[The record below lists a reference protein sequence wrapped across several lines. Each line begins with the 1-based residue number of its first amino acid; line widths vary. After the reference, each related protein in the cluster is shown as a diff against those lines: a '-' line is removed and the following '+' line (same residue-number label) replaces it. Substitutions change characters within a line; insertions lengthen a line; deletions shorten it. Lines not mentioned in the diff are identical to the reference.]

1 MRKRLDGSVFL
12 KKRIGGKRLRLDD
25 LVSVKTG
32 LVLARKQA
40 KHPSDV
46 IAKYRQ
52 LNLKAIDSKGYIDE
66 NILEEFCANERLKAE
81 YLTQPGDVIVRL
93 TTPYTA
99 VLIDE
104 EFAGMVIPSHFIVI
118 RTRGKKILPEYL
130 YWLLNTDK
138 VKSSLL
144 QNVSSIMIGTVKP
157 ASYAEMEIELLT
169 LEEQRKI
176 SDMNMLAKKEIH
188 LLDRLMGQKELYY
201 KEAIDKVQKEM
212 RRRKNENY

>member
-1 MRKRLDGSVFL
+1 M
-12 KKRIGGKRLRLDD
+12 GGNRLRLDE

-40 KHPSDV
+40 KHPSDI

-52 LNLKAIDSKGYIDE
+52 LNLKAIDSKGYIDADF
-66 NILEEFCANERLKAE
+66 LEDFSASERLRAE
-81 YLTQPGDVIVRL
+81 YLTQPGDIIVRL

-104 EFAGMVIPSHFIVI
+104 EFAGMVIPSHFVVI
-118 RTRGKKILPEYL
+118 RTRGRKILPEYL
-130 YWLLNTDK
+130 YWLLNTEK
-138 VKSSLL
+138 VKASIL

-169 LEEQRKI
+169 IDEQRKI
-176 SDMNMLAKKEIH
+176 SELNLLAKKEIH
-188 LLDRLMGQKELYY
+188 LLDRLIGQKDLYY
-201 KEAIDKVQKEM
+201 KEAIDQVQKEM
-212 RRRKNENY
+212 RRRKNENN

>member
-1 MRKRLDGSVFL
+1 M
-12 KKRIGGKRLRLDD
+12 RLDD
-25 LVSVKTG
+25 IVSVKTG

-66 NILEEFCANERLKAE
+66 NSLEEFCANERLKAE

-212 RRRKNENY
+212 RRRKNENN

>member
-1 MRKRLDGSVFL
+1 LKLDE
-12 KKRIGGKRLRLDD
+12 

-40 KHPSDV
+40 KHPSDI

-52 LNLKAIDSKGYIDE
+52 LNLKAIDLKGYIDA
-66 NILEEFCANERLKAE
+66 NFLEDFSASERLKAE

-104 EFAGMVIPSHFIVI
+104 DFAGMVIPSHFVVI

-130 YWLLNTDK
+130 YWLLNTEK
-138 VKSSLL
+138 VKASIL
-144 QNVSSIMIGTVKP
+144 QNISSTMIGAVKP
-157 ASYAEMEIELLT
+157 ASYANMEIELLT
-169 LEEQRKI
+169 IEEQRKI
-176 SDMNMLAKKEIH
+176 SELNLLAKKELH
-188 LLDRLMGQKELYY
+188 LLDRLIGQKELYY
-201 KEAIDKVQKEM
+201 KEAINKVQKEM
-212 RRRKNENY
+212 RRRKNENN

>member
-1 MRKRLDGSVFL
+1 M
-12 KKRIGGKRLRLDD
+12 RLDD

-66 NILEEFCANERLKAE
+66 NNLEEFCANERLKAE

-157 ASYAEMEIELLT
+157 ASYAEIEIELLT
-169 LEEQRKI
+169 LEEQHKI

-212 RRRKNENY
+212 RRRKNENN

>member
-1 MRKRLDGSVFL
+1 M
-12 KKRIGGKRLRLDD
+12 GGNRLRLDE

-46 IAKYRQ
+46 MAKYRQ
-52 LNLKAIDSKGYIDE
+52 LNLKAINSKGYIDE
-66 NILEEFCANERLKAE
+66 NSLEEFCANERLKAE

-157 ASYAEMEIELLT
+157 ASYAEIEIELLT
-169 LEEQRKI
+169 SEEQRKI

-201 KEAIDKVQKEM
+201 KEAIDKAQKEM
-212 RRRKNENY
+212 RKRKNEDN

>member
-1 MRKRLDGSVFL
+1 MRRK
-12 KKRIGGKRLRLDD
+12 ILRLDD

-40 KHPSDV
+40 KHSSDV
-46 IAKYRQ
+46 IARYRQ
-52 LNLKAIDSKGYIDE
+52 MNLKAIDSKGYIEE
-66 NILEEFCANERLKAE
+66 NNLEEFCANERLKAE

-130 YWLLNTDK
+130 YWLLNTQEVK
-138 VKSSLL
+138 VSLS

-157 ASYAEMEIELLT
+157 ASYAEIEIELLT
-169 LEEQRKI
+169 IEEQRKI
-176 SDMNMLAKKEIH
+176 SEMNILAQKEIH

-201 KEAIDKVQKEM
+201 KEVINKAQKEM
-212 RRRKNENY
+212 RKRKYENN

>member
-1 MRKRLDGSVFL
+1 MRLDE
-12 KKRIGGKRLRLDD
+12 

-40 KHPSDV
+40 KHPSDE

-52 LNLKAIDSKGYIDE
+52 LNLKAIDSKGYIDADF
-66 NILEEFCANERLKAE
+66 LEDFSASERLRAE
-81 YLTQPGDVIVRL
+81 YLTQPGDIIVRL

-104 EFAGMVIPSHFIVI
+104 EFAGMVIPSHFVVI

-130 YWLLNTDK
+130 YWLLNTEK
-138 VKSSLL
+138 VKASIL

-157 ASYAEMEIELLT
+157 SSYAEMEIELLT
-169 LEEQRKI
+169 LDEQRKI
-176 SDMNMLAKKEIH
+176 SELNLLAKKEIH
-188 LLDRLMGQKELYY
+188 LLDRLIGQKELYY
-201 KEAIDKVQKEM
+201 KESIDKVQKEM
-212 RRRKNENY
+212 RRRKNEDN